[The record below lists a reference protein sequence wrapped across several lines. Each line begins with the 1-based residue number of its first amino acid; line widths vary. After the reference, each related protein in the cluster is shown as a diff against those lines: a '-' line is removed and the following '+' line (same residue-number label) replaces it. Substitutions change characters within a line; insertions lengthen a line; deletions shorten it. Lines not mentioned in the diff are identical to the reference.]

1 MELRKRAAARNGQQ
15 LYSFASAGTT
25 LTDVS
30 DNKSTTPAG
39 TYLTILL
46 SIGIAAVVL
55 GFVILAAGGTP
66 ALFFI
71 VGGIL
76 IVAWLIIK
84 AAKN

>member
-1 MELRKRAAARNGQQ
+1 
-15 LYSFASAGTT
+15 
-25 LTDVS
+25 VS

-46 SIGIAAVVL
+46 AIGIVAVVL
-55 GFVILAAGGTP
+55 GIVIAAAGGTSI
-66 ALFFI
+66 LFFV

>member
-1 MELRKRAAARNGQQ
+1 M
-15 LYSFASAGTT
+15 
-25 LTDVS
+25 S
-30 DNKSTTPAG
+30 DNKSATPAD

-46 SIGIAAVVL
+46 SIGIVGVVL